1 MAQHDAELAKDL
13 KAARE
18 EMARDNLSLAAQ
30 LKASQAQIAGI
41 GEQLKAAQEQ
51 LNRLAAPKQPRPPKL
66 ASPLPQQAGCD
77 PDVQADA
84 ATAVTASWSAAAE
97 LNPVAA

>member
-30 LKASQAQIAGI
+30 LKASQAQIAGTSSLR
-41 GEQLKAAQEQ
+41 QRR
-51 LNRLAAPKQPRPPKL
+51 N
-66 ASPLPQQAGCD
+66 
-77 PDVQADA
+77 
-84 ATAVTASWSAAAE
+84 
-97 LNPVAA
+97 N